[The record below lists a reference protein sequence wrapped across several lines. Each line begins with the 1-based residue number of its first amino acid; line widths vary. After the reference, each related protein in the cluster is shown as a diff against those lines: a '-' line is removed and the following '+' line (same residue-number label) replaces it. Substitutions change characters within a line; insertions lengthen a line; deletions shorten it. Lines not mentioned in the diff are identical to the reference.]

1 MEKKLSLGV
10 LISGSG
16 SNLQSIIDRIEAG
29 ALDARIAVVISNNP
43 SAFGIERAKKH
54 GIPFRIVDHRNF
66 AAREDFDR
74 ALIEILHEKKA
85 DLIVLAGFMRVLT
98 TTFLRAFPQKI
109 MNIHPALLPAFPG
122 THGQQRA
129 FDFGVKIS
137 GCTVHFVDDGV
148 DTGPIIIQAAVPVRE
163 NDSAETLA
171 ARILRE
177 EHRIYPQAI
186 QWYAEGR
193 LSIEGRT
200 VLLKNENTLREIV
213 LHSPA
218 LKGF

>member
-1 MEKKLSLGV
+1 
-10 LISGSG
+10 
-16 SNLQSIIDRIEAG
+16 
-29 ALDARIAVVISNNP
+29 
-43 SAFGIERAKKH
+43 
-54 GIPFRIVDHRNF
+54 
-66 AAREDFDR
+66 
-74 ALIEILHEKKA
+74 
-85 DLIVLAGFMRVLT
+85 VLAGFMRVLT